1 MINNLKNQF
10 EKIDPSFKEVI
21 QGSFAAFTLR
31 VTGTLL
37 VFGVNAYIARELG
50 PHDAGIYFL
59 AMTIITISS
68 QIGRLGLGNS
78 IVRFI
83 ASFSAV
89 ANWKAVKGIFVRS
102 LQFIIIGTILLTL
115 LLFFLVPNISISIF
129 NKRELIHPLTFMLL
143 LIVPTAIAIHLGEA
157 LRGLKK
163 ISKAILIQNVSIPV
177 LVLIG
182 LLVFGT
188 AVDIEKLIKIYIAAV
203 TTTAVLGFLLWNKT
217 TPQLKGIKPVFH
229 TAELLDTS
237 KSIFIVSIMYM
248 IILWASTIIMGI
260 YYDNDQV
267 GIFSIAIRTAHLMSF
282 VITSIDAIA
291 APKIAILYHTQ
302 KHSELVRMVKKIT
315 RLIVVISLPV
325 LLAFLLY
332 PGLIMSVF
340 GSQYS
345 QGQSVLQILVIGY
358 FVSIC
363 TGPVGVLLMMSGN
376 ERFLRNITML
386 TAAINIILCFV
397 LIPRYGIV
405 GAAYATSVC
414 MTIEKILS
422 LLVIRWKLKFWT
434 FPFSIC
440 RA

>member
-1 MINNLKNQF
+1 M
-10 EKIDPSFKEVI
+10 
-21 QGSFAAFTLR
+21 
-31 VTGTLL
+31 
-37 VFGVNAYIARELG
+37 
-50 PHDAGIYFL
+50 
-59 AMTIITISS
+59 
-68 QIGRLGLGNS
+68 
-78 IVRFI
+78 
-83 ASFSAV
+83 
-89 ANWKAVKGIFVRS
+89 
-102 LQFIIIGTILLTL
+102 
-115 LLFFLVPNISISIF
+115 
-129 NKRELIHPLTFMLL
+129 
-143 LIVPTAIAIHLGEA
+143 
-157 LRGLKK
+157 
-163 ISKAILIQNVSIPV
+163 
-177 LVLIG
+177 
-182 LLVFGT
+182 
-188 AVDIEKLIKIYIAAV
+188 
-203 TTTAVLGFLLWNKT
+203 
-217 TPQLKGIKPVFH
+217 
-229 TAELLDTS
+229 
-237 KSIFIVSIMYM
+237 
-248 IILWASTIIMGI
+248 
-260 YYDNDQV
+260 
-267 GIFSIAIRTAHLMSF
+267 
-282 VITSIDAIA
+282 
-291 APKIAILYHTQ
+291 
-302 KHSELVRMVKKIT
+302 KKIT